1 MAKKRILIIE
11 DDFDVAEMLVMYFK
25 ARDYEVIH
33 AEDGRQ
39 GVEKAHT
46 SFPSLILLDVMLPY
60 IDGYE
65 VCRQLRETALT
76 KYIPI
81 IFLTQRDER
90 ADRVR
95 GLELGADDYITKPFD
110 VDELALRVQASI
122 RRATRTS
129 LHEPRTGLPG
139 GQLVTDELNERRAKG
154 DHHTEIR
161 LGIEG
166 LNAYG
171 DVYGFIAADEV
182 FGYAGKCIQEVM
194 SSEGTPDDF
203 VGVIEN
209 QFVILTHV
217 ENPPKLEA
225 AIKARFEEGVKAFY
239 NFIDVDRGGVLLE
252 PGTAH
257 ERLAPLMNFST
268 ETETA

>member
-11 DDFDVAEMLVMYFK
+11 DDFDVAEMLIMYF
-25 ARDYEVIH
+25 RSHDYEILH

-39 GVEKAHT
+39 GVEMAHT

-65 VCRQLRETALT
+65 VCRQLRETSAT

-129 LHEPRTGLPG
+129 LHEARTGLPG
-139 GQLVTDELNERRAKG
+139 GQLVADELNQWQTKG
-154 DHHTEIR
+154 DHHAEIR
-161 LGIEG
+161 LGIDG
-166 LNAYG
+166 LNAYS

-182 FGYAGKCIQEVM
+182 FGYAAQCIQQVM
-194 SSEGTPDDF
+194 STEGTPDDF
-203 VGVIEN
+203 VGVTDN
-209 QFVILTHV
+209 QFIILTYV
-217 ENPPKLEA
+217 DDPQALEQK
-225 AIKARFEEGVKAFY
+225 IKTHFGEGVKAFY
-239 NFIDVDRGGVLLE
+239 NFIDVDRGGVILQ
-252 PGTAH
+252 PGTQY